1 MSLSLDDVRNKR
13 FRMARK
19 SGYEVLEVDEFVDEV
34 EETFGQ
40 LFEENQNLK
49 KQVEALKAAP
59 APQAAPAAA
68 PRQAAPAAAGPS
80 GPVEERTP
88 AAPAP
93 TPPAPAQPVGERIVV
108 TTSKEASSAV
118 VRLVELSTQQSE
130 QLLAEATAEAER
142 IRSEAGQH
150 AQQVTTEA
158 QNRAQKL
165 EGDARTHAERLQAD
179 ASKRAESLDRETE
192 ARRREMFGEL
202 EQQRDQLSSTVAALR
217 NFESSYRANLTRHL
231 QSQIEV
237 LSSGREEPADPPAA
251 LADAT
256 TTRPAVQDGSRP
268 APAGASHGATAA
280 DRGQDAPTQ
289 GGGSPSDTPRLDAL
303 LGDQR

>member
-59 APQAAPAAA
+59 VPQAAEAPAATAPPAEKAVPAAPQAP
-68 PRQAAPAAAGPS
+68 
-80 GPVEERTP
+80 
-88 AAPAP
+88 APAP
-93 TPPAPAQPVGERIVV
+93 VAEPVAERIVV

-118 VRLVELSTQQSE
+118 VRLVELTTQQSE
-130 QLLAEATAEAER
+130 QLVAEAAAEAER
-142 IRSEAGQH
+142 IRSESTER

-158 QNRAQKL
+158 QTRAQKV
-165 EGDARTHAERLQAD
+165 EGDARTHAERLQSD
-179 ASKRAESLDRETE
+179 AVKRAESLDRETE
-192 ARRREMFGEL
+192 TRRREMFGEL
-202 EQQRDQLSSTVAALR
+202 EQQRDQLSATVAALR
-217 NFESSYRANLTRHL
+217 HFESTYRGNLTRHL
-231 QSQIEV
+231 QSQIET
-237 LSSGREEPADPPAA
+237 LSSGREEPPNPPAG
-251 LADAT
+251 LVDA
-256 TTRPAVQDGSRP
+256 A
-268 APAGASHGATAA
+268 APATGAPGGDAAAPGAGPATAGTSHAGATAA
-280 DRGQDAPTQ
+280 DQDAPTQ
-289 GGGSPSDTPRLDAL
+289 GGGASSDTPRLDAL

>member
-59 APQAAPAAA
+59 APQASAAA
-68 PRQAAPAAAGPS
+68 PAEKAVPVESAAPVEKAAPAEPPTA
-80 GPVEERTP
+80 
-88 AAPAP
+88 AAPSR
-93 TPPAPAQPVGERIVV
+93 PAGEHIVV
-108 TTSKEASSAV
+108 TTGKEASSAV
-118 VRLVELSTQQSE
+118 VRLVELTTQQSE
-130 QLLAEATAEAER
+130 QLVAEATAEAER
-142 IRSEAGQH
+142 IRRQAGEH
-150 AQQVTTEA
+150 ASQVTTDA
-158 QNRAQKL
+158 QNRAQKV

-179 ASKRAESLDRETE
+179 ALKRAESLDRETE
-192 ARRREMFGEL
+192 TRRREVFGDL
-202 EQQRDQLSSTVAALR
+202 EQQRDQLSSTVTALR
-217 NFESSYRANLTRHL
+217 NFEATYRGNLTRHL

-251 LADAT
+251 LAN
-256 TTRPAVQDGSRP
+256 GSASTQGNAGTP
-268 APAGASHGATAA
+268 APAGGSATAA
-280 DRGQDAPTQ
+280 QDASTQ
-289 GGGSPSDTPRLDAL
+289 GGGTQSDTPRLDAL